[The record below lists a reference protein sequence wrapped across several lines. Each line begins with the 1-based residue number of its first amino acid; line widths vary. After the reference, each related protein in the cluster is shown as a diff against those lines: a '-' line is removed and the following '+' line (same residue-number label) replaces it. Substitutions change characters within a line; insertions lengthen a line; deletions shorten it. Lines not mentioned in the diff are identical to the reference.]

1 MHVAYIECADFI
13 FDTGHWLLELDLA
26 DIFINRFEGGWLRDR
41 LYDFKSVFYLHCFLL
56 TITQISSRKILSKHP
71 NINFSIEKEKAN
83 LFQMLT
89 FFVKTRHWELM
100 PLAKRPSVGYTN
112 FKSVITETYKIGLV
126 WLLFRCFSL
135 WLDFDKFYHEVHKLK
150 NLLYENSKTATRVTR
165 LTYILKNF

>member
-1 MHVAYIECADFI
+1 MCWFHIW
-13 FDTGHWLLELDLA
+13 HWSLA
-26 DIFINRFEGGWLRDR
+26 IGIRLGWHFYQQIWRWLASRSS
-41 LYDFKSVFYLHCFLL
+41 LWFQICVLFALFSSYDHANKFKENF
-56 TITQISSRKILSKHP
+56 LSKHP